1 MVCQLVVCFV
11 IVFISEEDRDEGLSE
26 CWEFFSQIQEADGE
40 CDTSLQDSIG
50 EAEYFGA
57 LKVAR
62 LEYFLADDGKDLC
75 KEVLMMFF
83 SNDFF
88 DGLVMKSIE

>member
-57 LKVAR
+57 P
-62 LEYFLADDGKDLC
+62 
-75 KEVLMMFF
+75 
-83 SNDFF
+83 
-88 DGLVMKSIE
+88 